1 MKSLKFVLALQTATF
16 ACLLSFVAPATAQT
30 NAAQNTVA
38 SSAANAQEAATSVT
52 LSGNWKRQ
60 ETAQQQAARFKVID
74 QVTSKMGR
82 FKRSTAQEKLRAAT
96 ALKESLSIV
105 DAGNKVTL
113 GPTGGQRMTVTPDG
127 KIVKLN
133 GPNNSGT
140 VQSARQNGSLL
151 VKVDGD
157 KGSRTTKYTLS
168 NDKTTLTMDVSLSN
182 PNLPQPIQFQMTYVR
197 AAAAANA
204 RGATG
209 AAGR

>member
-1 MKSLKFVLALQTATF
+1 MR
-16 ACLLSFVAPATAQT
+16 
-30 NAAQNTVA
+30 A
-38 SSAANAQEAATSVT
+38 SQSINFGDLVVEV
-52 LSGNWKRQ
+52 
-60 ETAQQQAARFKVID
+60 AARCI
-74 QVTSKMGR
+74 
-82 FKRSTAQEKLRAAT
+82 L
-96 ALKESLSIV
+96 LKH
-105 DAGNKVTL
+105 T
-113 GPTGGQRMTVTPDG
+113 
-127 KIVKLN
+127 VKLN